1 MSTEK
6 IGFKTRLFGGFD
18 RNDVAVSIERIANE
32 RNSYKERAAQL
43 EEQVDAL
50 TAELSRV
57 REDAAQAIQTAAEA
71 ADRAEKAHAAAIEK
85 ATSALCAL
93 NARYQ
98 DISSD
103 LSAAIQATQAQLDM
117 VRSQLD
123 LLWEKVS
130 ETGSTLGTLASAGS
144 VSQSTPLFPD
154 AASSPD
160 SAAAENPQASCA
172 CKAEAGAAG
181 AVPADEPAQPA
192 PTSPQTLCAEVPDA
206 VKKALN
212 DLGLNLESLLDLS
225 AMVNNNAPQAPEE

>member
-85 ATSALCAL
+85 ATSALGTL

-103 LSAAIQATQAQLDM
+103 LFAAIQATQAQLDM

-123 LLWEKVS
+123 LLWGKVS

-144 VSQSTPLFPD
+144 VSQSAPLFPD
-154 AASSPD
+154 GASSPD
-160 SAAAENPQASCA
+160 GTAAENPQASCS
-172 CKAEAGAAG
+172 CKAEAEAAG
-181 AVPADEPAQPA
+181 TASSDDLAQAA
-192 PTSPQTLCAEVPDA
+192 PTSPQTLCADVPDA
-206 VKKALN
+206 VKNALN
-212 DLGLNLESLLDLS
+212 DLGLDLESLLDLS
-225 AMVNNNAPQAPEE
+225 AIVKNKASQAPEE